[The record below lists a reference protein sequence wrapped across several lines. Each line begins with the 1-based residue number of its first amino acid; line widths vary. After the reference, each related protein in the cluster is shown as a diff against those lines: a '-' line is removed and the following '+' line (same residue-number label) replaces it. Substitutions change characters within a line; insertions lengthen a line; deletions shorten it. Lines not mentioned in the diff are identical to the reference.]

1 MSRLTLKRLIGPMIV
16 FLLFVLAGI
25 RTEDLLQQ
33 FGLAALSQTRNVF
46 SYALRIGLWFSAAF
60 FLNRLVAVLFWD
72 GLVSRAIKGHVPRLL
87 KDTTAF
93 LLYAVAATGVMAV
106 VFQKPVTGFWATSGV
121 VGVVLGVA
129 LRNIIL
135 DVFTGLAVNLDR
147 PYSIGDWIMIV
158 DNPGAHDGNLVG
170 CVEEVNWRTTRLR
183 TTDNNMLVVPN
194 SVMGQKV
201 VTNFMAPGEQSRFEL
216 DFTLDFAVPSERAIR
231 VLTAA
236 VKSVADTPEGPLSEP
251 PPKARVTG
259 ISELGV
265 QYRVRYWTVPRQVS
279 PAKARHTVITSI
291 LQHLHQAGMTLAYPK
306 QDTYHALMP
315 KRQQEPEAVE
325 DRHELLGRVPW
336 FAALTAD
343 EVRGLSQALLPRRYA
358 EGTLLL
364 CEGDQGDSMF
374 VLLEGLL
381 EVFARSAQTGEE
393 VKVGKLV
400 PGDVYGEIS
409 LLTGEPRT
417 ATVRA
422 VTGAVVYE
430 IRKEHLVPVL
440 KARPEAAAAIT
451 RIVAERRVATERAM
465 AEVAAPAPEERVE
478 SLAQTLLR
486 KMRGFFAGVIAETVG
501 TPVGRLQEPLA
512 RPL

>member
-1 MSRLTLKRLIGPMIV
+1 LVGPAV
-16 FLLFVLAGI
+16 VLLLFVLGAV

-33 FGLAALSQTRNVF
+33 FGIAALSQARNLC
-46 SYALRIGLWFSAAF
+46 SYGLRIGLWFSAAF
-60 FLNRLVAVLFWD
+60 FLNRVIAVLVWD

-87 KDTTAF
+87 KDITAF
-93 LLYAVAATGVMAV
+93 LLYAIAATGVMAV

-121 VGVVLGVA
+121 VGIVLGVA

-158 DNPGAHDGNLVG
+158 DNPGAPEGNLVG

-216 DFTLDFAVPSERAIR
+216 DFTLDFGVPSERAIR
-231 VLTAA
+231 VFTAA
-236 VKSVADTPEGPLSEP
+236 VKAVADTPEGPLSEP
-251 PPKARVTG
+251 APNARVTG
-259 ISELGV
+259 ITELGV
-265 QYRVRYWTVPRQVS
+265 QYRLRYWTVPRLVS
-279 PAKARHTVITSI
+279 PAKARHTVITSV
-291 LQHLHQAGMTLAYPK
+291 LHHLHQAGMTLAYPK

-315 KRQQEPEAVE
+315 KRQHEPEAAE
-325 DRHELLGRVPW
+325 DRRELLGRIAW

-343 EVRGLSQALLPRRYA
+343 EVRGLAQALLPRRFA
-358 EGTLLL
+358 QGTVLL

-374 VLLEGLL
+374 VLLEGFL
-381 EVFARSAQTGEE
+381 EVFARSPRSGQDI
-393 VKVGKLV
+393 KVGKLV

-409 LLTGEPRT
+409 LLTGEPRS

-422 VTGAVVYE
+422 VTDAVAYE
-430 IRKEHLVPVL
+430 IRKEHLEPVL
-440 KARPEAAAAIT
+440 KARPQAAEAIT
-451 RIVAERRVATERAM
+451 RIVAERRVATERAL
-465 AEVAAPAPEERVE
+465 AEVAAPVPQEHVD
-478 SLAQTLLR
+478 SLAQTLLK
-486 KMRGFFAGVIAETVG
+486 KMRGFFAGVFGDAGLHPAAPAGESVVG
-501 TPVGRLQEPLA
+501 PV
-512 RPL
+512 